1 MMLIIIC
8 QMQVVNNYIS
18 VMMLIIIICQMQW
31 LCRYLVLLSIYYYF
45 LTSIPSRHIPYGMYI
60 YIKKIHIYSIF
71 ISFLFFYLL
80 FGNNIFLKIV
90 WTHHCLIQGIA
101 ILYYGHIGA
110 SHHQQ
115 VSHRL
120 ETQNHLRQT

>member
-1 MMLIIIC
+1 MMVIIIC

-31 LCRYLVLLSIYYYF
+31 LCWYLVFLSICYYF

-60 YIKKIHIYSIF
+60 YIKKIHIYSIYIF
-71 ISFLFFYLL
+71 SFFLLSSFRQQYLFKNRMDTPLS
-80 FGNNIFLKIV
+80 N
-90 WTHHCLIQGIA
+90 TGIA